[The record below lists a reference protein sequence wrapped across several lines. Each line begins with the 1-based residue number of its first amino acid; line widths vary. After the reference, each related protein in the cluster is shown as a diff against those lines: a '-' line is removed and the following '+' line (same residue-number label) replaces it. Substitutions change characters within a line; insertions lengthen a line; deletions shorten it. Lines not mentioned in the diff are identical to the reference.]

1 MPSRRGR
8 PRHINPTSS
17 PHKNRLAGSATAQAD
32 GPGARTRSRS
42 GKTILAP
49 VISLG
54 KFPAV
59 RDSTRRRQQTESSP
73 ATPSPVGA
81 GRKRKVTIA
90 DSDHSEPEISGRPTR
105 RPRHGR
111 LPAHEADPPTRQKD
125 SELTDYATTGVG
137 ADRRPPV
144 VNFPWAFTIPIAQGG
159 ISKRHHAH
167 FDRVEDSHLKSI
179 LQRVGCSV
187 VGKNRAQLIEMAV
200 AYGPLS
206 VTNSTNPA
214 ASNSQPPRNG
224 HAAHVSSEAF
234 QGASNTER
242 APKGST
248 VSNAVDLIELSASQQ
263 DPTLSN
269 RNQTR
274 SETSPS
280 PSPTHIRQS
289 GQQLPS
295 SLPGLTPDVARI
307 SNSDNETTP
316 GGGPSLSSLHQI
328 LIEVRKDLAIHN
340 TKISALQED
349 VTLTIHHQREILEIL
364 ETNNQPCTK
373 SSSQQPQTNTVI
385 KKVSRTGRIKQLI
398 QMHYEALFGLPTGS
412 DLPPSP
418 PSSREK
424 RLWLRNEGSED
435 ETDCES
441 IESGASYADC
451 NKTDDDPEDDQY
463 PYSGG
468 PGHPHA
474 SQEIL
479 KIMHDM
485 LKEVKMPRFR
495 FDLTLKLSH
504 GDNKHC
510 VSVARDIFVR
520 LVQCGEYDGLKP
532 EEKDPDAIL
541 LLLTNYAKERYFRK

>member
-1 MPSRRGR
+1 
-8 PRHINPTSS
+8 
-17 PHKNRLAGSATAQAD
+17 
-32 GPGARTRSRS
+32 
-42 GKTILAP
+42 
-49 VISLG
+49 
-54 KFPAV
+54 
-59 RDSTRRRQQTESSP
+59 
-73 ATPSPVGA
+73 
-81 GRKRKVTIA
+81 
-90 DSDHSEPEISGRPTR
+90 
-105 RPRHGR
+105 
-111 LPAHEADPPTRQKD
+111 
-125 SELTDYATTGVG
+125 
-137 ADRRPPV
+137 
-144 VNFPWAFTIPIAQGG
+144 
-159 ISKRHHAH
+159 
-167 FDRVEDSHLKSI
+167 
-179 LQRVGCSV
+179 
-187 VGKNRAQLIEMAV
+187 MAV
-200 AYGPLS
+200 AYGPVIQEQLS

-214 ASNSQPPRNG
+214 AN
-224 HAAHVSSEAF
+224 
-234 QGASNTER
+234 
-242 APKGST
+242 
-248 VSNAVDLIELSASQQ
+248 LIELSASQQ

-385 KKVSRTGRIKQLI
+385 KRYL
-398 QMHYEALFGLPTGS
+398 GLEGS
-412 DLPPSP
+412 NAVWLAHGFRSAPSP

-504 GDNKHC
+504 GESAC
-510 VSVARDIFVR
+510 VSVAKIF
-520 LVQCGEYDGLKP
+520 LY
-532 EEKDPDAIL
+532 
-541 LLLTNYAKERYFRK
+541 

>member
-137 ADRRPPV
+137 
-144 VNFPWAFTIPIAQGG
+144 PIGAPQ
-159 ISKRHHAH
+159 
-167 FDRVEDSHLKSI
+167 F
-179 LQRVGCSV
+179 V

-385 KKVSRTGRIKQLI
+385 KRYLGLEGSKLVCVFHYEHCKPIYNTHSSSTLQQLI

-424 RLWLRNEGSED
+424 
-435 ETDCES
+435 
-441 IESGASYADC
+441 
-451 NKTDDDPEDDQY
+451 KT
-463 PYSGG
+463 
-468 PGHPHA
+468 
-474 SQEIL
+474 L
-479 KIMHDM
+479 
-485 LKEVKMPRFR
+485 
-495 FDLTLKLSH
+495 
-504 GDNKHC
+504 
-510 VSVARDIFVR
+510 
-520 LVQCGEYDGLKP
+520 
-532 EEKDPDAIL
+532 
-541 LLLTNYAKERYFRK
+541 AKKRRV